1 MKSSKLEHYLQLNVA
16 TLVVLGT
23 LLLGMGQRS
32 FLYPIIALIAA
43 TVSYWMVDRAR
54 LFWLSPTWT
63 RIFSILIVFW
73 LMLQMIRNVE
83 QSQLLNVANSLLL
96 LQMIL
101 LFHRKSHRI
110 YWELLALS
118 LLQVAV
124 AAALN
129 LGFLFGIMLLVY
141 VLVALIGLAMFFVL
155 REVQFVAASDWNQP
169 ATAVTSGPSRSTPWA
184 AFRWHATSDSTD
196 FIFQP
201 NFLKRL
207 SWLAFVSILGT
218 VLLFFALPR
227 YSDQVWN
234 NPRSRQAATVGFTE
248 EVELDDMQNILEN
261 PEQVMRVEFTR
272 LDRNAYTVKSELYF
286 RGTVLSEYRKY
297 KDAWRHQPFAE
308 SKLNF
313 NNVRPP
319 DLSNVVVQKTTL
331 QPSQHPVIFN
341 VAPSY
346 KISDRRHLDFDLG
359 THLLELS
366 LARERKSEK
375 EPIRY
380 EIATTAFRD
389 GIQTPWLPCIDEELD
404 LSTNERGYVSW
415 KTERLLSP
423 WSEKGAEDLSQVRDI
438 AQQILADA
446 GLESGS
452 QLEKA
457 RALESH
463 FLESPDYE
471 YSLKPS
477 KDRNRRVKPI
487 VDFLT
492 NHRTGHCEY
501 FASALA
507 LMLRSQG
514 IPARL
519 IVGYKGGDYNGV
531 GGFFVVRQL
540 HCHAWVEVYIPPQE
554 IPPGVLLSSEDRGK
568 GAWLRLDPTP
578 AESRIYEGEATNAIL
593 TTLHEFFDYCQVL
606 WDDYVLG
613 LNSDRQRQSIYQP
626 IITTGHQVVY
636 FLFGRDIWIQR
647 VQWSR
652 RQAHAII
659 TGRWITWQSIILLA
673 ILAPLL
679 YAVREPIQAFL
690 ARMYDRMARL
700 AWKRM
705 ELRPT
710 EHVFHRMERL
720 LTKHGHRRLQEQTP
734 LEYANAVASAWA
746 NEPGLMQVAD
756 IPKKIVQAFYR
767 VRFGYH
773 SLSSGESKTLDEMV
787 SELDKQL
794 RAN

>member
-1 MKSSKLEHYLQLNVA
+1 
-16 TLVVLGT
+16 
-23 LLLGMGQRS
+23 
-32 FLYPIIALIAA
+32 
-43 TVSYWMVDRAR
+43 
-54 LFWLSPTWT
+54 
-63 RIFSILIVFW
+63 
-73 LMLQMIRNVE
+73 MLQMIRNVE

-101 LFHRKSHRI
+101 LFHRKNHRI
-110 YWELLALS
+110 YWELMALS

-141 VLVALIGLAMFFVL
+141 VLVALVGLAMFFVL
-155 REVQFVAASDWNQP
+155 REVQFAAESDGPLSAMMAAP
-169 ATAVTSGPSRSTPWA
+169 APASSALWA
-184 AFRWHATSDSTD
+184 NFRWHATNESTD

-207 SWLAFVSILGT
+207 SWLAFVSVLGT

-234 NPRSRQAATVGFTE
+234 NSRSRQAATVGFTE

-272 LDRNAYTVKSELYF
+272 LDRKAYTVKSELYF

-313 NNVRPP
+313 NNVRSP
-319 DLSNVVVQKTTL
+319 DLSRVVVQKITL
-331 QPSQHPVIFN
+331 QPSKHPVIFN

-346 KISDRRHLDFDLG
+346 KISDRRHLDFELG
-359 THLLELS
+359 THLLELN

-423 WSEKGAEDLSQVRDI
+423 WSAEESEDMSQVREL
-438 AQQILADA
+438 AKQILNDA
-446 GLESGS
+446 RLESGS

-457 RALESH
+457 RALERH

-477 KDRNRRVKPI
+477 KDRNRRVKPV

-531 GGFFVVRQL
+531 GGFFIVRQL

-554 IPPGVLLSSEDRGK
+554 IPAHALLRSEDRGK

-578 AESRIYEGEATNAIL
+578 AESRIYEGEAANVIL

-626 IITTGHQVVY
+626 IITTGHQVIY
-636 FLFGRDIWIQR
+636 YLFGRDLWIQR

-652 RQAHAII
+652 RQAHAVI

-679 YAVREPIQAFL
+679 YAVREPIKSFL
-690 ARMYDRMARL
+690 KRAYNRIARL
-700 AWKRM
+700 AWKQM
-705 ELRPT
+705 DLRPT

-720 LTKHGHRRLQEQTP
+720 LAKHGHRRLKEQTP
-734 LEYANAVASAWA
+734 LEYANDVASAWA
-746 NEPGLMQVAD
+746 HDPGLGQVAD

-767 VRFGYH
+767 VRYGYH
-773 SLSSGESKTLDEMV
+773 SLSSGETKKLDEMV
-787 SELDKQL
+787 SKLDKQL
-794 RAN
+794 KAN